1 MCAKVCCTVSFEME
15 EPLCLEQMLGTHF
28 YLFHISTSYITGK
41 LLALLNVLESLP
53 IIQSI
58 IACELRANPVP
69 PVADS
74 FIAYVH
80 ATFMKKVFYISQ
92 REWKPYIK
100 HNCKLDCSSSGFL
113 APLAI

>member
-1 MCAKVCCTVSFEME
+1 MSYFHKR
-15 EPLCLEQMLGTHF
+15 EPLQ
-28 YLFHISTSYITGK
+28 I
-41 LLALLNVLESLP
+41 V
-53 IIQSI
+53 QSI
-58 IACELRANPVP
+58 FAYELRDKPVP
-69 PVADS
+69 PIPNG